1 MLAKCSN
8 PSCFAPFRSLQAGR
22 LFRLES
28 DPILRPDNSSRVE
41 YFWLCGRCS
50 STMTLSIGED
60 ETVVA
65 VPVQKPSSVA
75 DRGAHLWVEQKRGL
89 FLRSISS
96 LLSEHIRDRRRTRL
110 ADEHHAA

>member
-8 PSCFAPFRSLQAGR
+8 PSCFAPFRSLQDGR

-28 DPILRPDNSSRVE
+28 DPILRPDNSNRVE

-60 ETVVA
+60 ETVVV
-65 VPVQKPSSVA
+65 VPVQKPSGVA
-75 DRGAHLWVEQKRGL
+75 DRGALLSVERKSGL

-96 LLSEHIRDRRRTRL
+96 LLSEHSGDRRRARL
-110 ADEHHAA
+110 AAEYHAA